1 VRTNAGIG
9 QVVYGRR
16 MLRTPWGDADT
27 LRERRL
33 PPGRSG
39 DRDAAR
45 RDQRERLLAA
55 MVACCAQRGYEAT
68 SVEDLLRVA
77 GVSRATF
84 YEQFDDKLDC
94 FRAAENEIV
103 AEGISAIA
111 EELGGDRDEL
121 ARPRAA
127 LASFVGVI
135 VAQPAAARLCLI
147 ESYAAGDAGMEP
159 VRRAIDWAV
168 MLARDAAEQLPDRA
182 GMPRE
187 LLRGI
192 VAGIYQVVYARLLDR
207 REGELPDLVPEIWD
221 WAMSFPA
228 PPQPLRRPGRLIVAR
243 PVAAAPPF
251 ASYSPEQR
259 ILRGFAAAVATKG
272 YPATTI
278 ADIAA
283 AASISQTTF
292 YEHFD
297 GKADALAAALDSSG
311 SQLLAAVMP
320 AVRRTDDWRTA
331 VRIGFEEVCGFFAA
345 EPDFASLRM
354 VDVYGAGPASIA
366 SRDATGREIIT
377 GLVRPPAGRA
387 GEPSAIVLEAT
398 VGAILGVFFE
408 AIRAG
413 KVADLP
419 RLSPVLTY
427 FALAPLI
434 GAEEA
439 CAVATTRG
447 RAR

>member
-1 VRTNAGIG
+1 
-9 QVVYGRR
+9 
-16 MLRTPWGDADT
+16 MLRTPWGDADA

-55 MVACCAQRGYEAT
+55 MVASCTRKDYEAT
-68 SVEDLLRVA
+68 SVEDLLRIA

-103 AEGISAIA
+103 AGGIAAIA
-111 EELGGDRDEL
+111 EELGGEG
-121 ARPRAA
+121 AEPGRPPAA
-127 LASFVGVI
+127 LAAFVRVV

-147 ESYAAGDAGMEP
+147 ESYAAGEAGMEP

-168 MLARDAAEQLPDRA
+168 LLARDAAQQLPDRA
-182 GMPRE
+182 ELPRE

-207 REGELPDLVPEIWD
+207 REGELPEMVPELWD

-228 PPQPLRRPGRLIVAR
+228 PPQPLRRPGRLIVSR
-243 PVAAAPPF
+243 PIAEAPPF

-259 ILRGFAAAVATKG
+259 IIRGFASAVAKKG

-292 YEHFD
+292 YEHFE

-311 SQLLAAVMP
+311 AQLLAAVMP
-320 AVRRTDDWRTA
+320 AVRRADDWRVA
-331 VRIGFEEVCGFFAA
+331 VRIGFEELCGFFAA
-345 EPDFASLRM
+345 EPSFASLRM
-354 VDVYGAGPASIA
+354 VDVYGAGPEAIA
-366 SRDATGREIIT
+366 TRDATGREIVSR
-377 GLVRPPAGRA
+377 LLRPPAESERQ
-387 GEPSAIVLEAT
+387 PSDLVIEAT
-398 VGAILGVFFE
+398 VGAILGVLFE

-413 KVADLP
+413 KSAELP
-419 RLSPVLTY
+419 RLAPVLTY
-427 FALAPLI
+427 FSLAPLI

-439 CAVATTRG
+439 CTVATSRG
-447 RAR
+447 RGS